1 MARLTRLNS
10 IMDRTDAYRLW
21 QAPFAEAKLAPVFR
35 HSDGTAIRRVLDVG
49 CGPGTNTR
57 HFAGCDYLGVDFNAE
72 YIEYAR
78 RRYRR
83 EFVVADIT
91 TYAVPG
97 GHQFDFILV
106 NSLLHHIDSDNVRRI
121 LLHLRTLLTDNGYIH
136 ILDLVLPPRP
146 SISRLL
152 ARWDRGDH
160 PRPLADWRTLLTR
173 HSNRS
178 FLSHTALQGLG
189 LLCGT

>member
-1 MARLTRLNS
+1 
-10 IMDRTDAYRLW
+10 
-21 QAPFAEAKLAPVFR
+21 VFR

-160 PRPLADWRTLLTR
+160 PRPLADWRTLFDEAFEPVVFEPYRVTGFGLTLWNMIYCKGR
-173 HSNRS
+173 AR
-178 FLSHTALQGLG
+178 A
-189 LLCGT
+189 